1 MHAYVY
7 RPCLLLLVAFVVGCT
22 TTPPEPPAAAKID
35 EQAQAPGDVPVV
47 RYGRY
52 TLVELAPT
60 AAQQDLLQQV
70 VDLSIPDTLHASVGD
85 GLRHALLR
93 SGYQLCNTSETHL
106 LDSLPLPAPH
116 YHLGPLLLRE
126 ALLTLVGP
134 AWSMHADDSTRH
146 VCFTHANH
154 SGIPAAP
161 VTPSAPS
168 ASAMETQ
175 P

>member
-1 MHAYVY
+1 MPTPRHFY
-7 RPCLLLLVAFVVGCT
+7 RSTLLVAALVAGCT
-22 TTPPEPPAAAKID
+22 TPSSPPARAPAVPAAQTPQQI
-35 EQAQAPGDVPVV
+35 PVA

-85 GLRHALLR
+85 ALRHALLR
-93 SGYQLCNTSETHL
+93 SGYQLCSTSDTQR

-116 YHLGPLLLRE
+116 YHLGPLPLRE

-134 AWSMHADDSTRH
+134 AWTMQTDVSNRHICFSHAAQPGEASSQST
-146 VCFTHANH
+146 
-154 SGIPAAP
+154 PL
-161 VTPSAPS
+161 
-168 ASAMETQ
+168 ASVGGAL